1 MGLSSA
7 GIGSGLDVNGIVT
20 SLMSIEQKPLTAV
33 TTQKTDYQS
42 QISAYGT
49 LKSALS
55 TFQTSVNAL
64 SSTSKF
70 NAQTV
75 TSASTS
81 VFTATSNGSASL
93 GDYAVTV
100 NQLAKSQKLSLTG
113 TANVADVVGTGTLT
127 ISFGTYTPPTITP
140 PITGNTFTANAD
152 KSDVTISI
160 DSSNNSLSGIRDAI
174 NASNSSVSATIVND
188 GTVNHLVI
196 TSKDS
201 GEVNSL
207 KISVTDSD
215 GTNADASGLSQLAY
229 DPTASAGSGKNMT
242 QLQAAQNAIL
252 NIDGIDVIKASNT
265 ITDAI
270 SGVTLNLLSTSEL
283 LPTGGAVSTNLGV
296 ASNKEAIKTSVTSF
310 VDAYN
315 KLDTTLRSLTKYDST
330 GKASGVLLGDATAR
344 SVINQLKSVMTKTIT
359 SGGTL
364 TSLSQIGVAFQRD
377 GSLALDSTKL
387 DTAITNNFSDI
398 ATLFATSAKSSNPQI
413 SYAGGTSKTQAGT
426 YAVSITASA
435 GSVLG
440 TINGVAATVIGLNLI
455 GATGDASEGL
465 NIKAPGLADGVTA
478 TGTINYSIGYASQFD
493 SIITNL
499 LSDTGIL
506 ASRTEGINSSISN
519 LDKKAESLKVRLTA
533 IEARYR
539 TQFTKLDSLMAS
551 MSSTST
557 YLTQQLAAIN
567 ANK

>member
-7 GIGSGLDVNGIVT
+7 GIGSGLDVNSIVT

-33 TTQKTDYQS
+33 ATQKTDYQS
-42 QISAYGT
+42 KISAYGT
-49 LKSALS
+49 LKSTLS
-55 TFQTSVNAL
+55 TFETSVNAL
-64 SSTSKF
+64 SSASKF

-75 TSASTS
+75 TSGNTN

-100 NQLAKSQKLSLTG
+100 SQLAKSQKLSFTG
-113 TANVADVVGTGTLT
+113 TANVADVVGTGTIT
-127 ISFGTYTPPTITP
+127 ISFPA
-140 PITGNTFTANAD
+140 NTD

-174 NASNSSVSATIVND
+174 NSSNSSVSSTIVND

-201 GEVNSL
+201 GEINSL
-207 KISVTDSD
+207 EISVVET
-215 GTNADASGLSQLAY
+215 GASGLSKLEY
-229 DPTASAGSGKNMT
+229 GPTASASSAMT

-283 LPTGGAVSTNLGV
+283 LPLPIGGAVSTNLGV
-296 ASNKEAIKTSVTSF
+296 ASNHEAIKTSVTSF

-315 KLDTTLRSLTKYDST
+315 KLDTTLRSLTKYDPT
-330 GKASGVLLGDATAR
+330 GKASGALLGDATAR
-344 SVINQLKSVMTKTIT
+344 SVINQLKSVMNKTIT

-398 ATLFATSAKSSNPQI
+398 ATLFATSAKSTNPQI
-413 SYAGGTSKTQAGT
+413 SYVGGTSKTQAGS

-440 TINGVAATVIGLNLI
+440 TINGVAATVVGLNLI

-465 NIKAPGLADGVTA
+465 NIKAPGLADGATA
-478 TGTINYSIGYASQFD
+478 TGTINYIIGYASQFD
-493 SIITNL
+493 SIITNI

-506 ASRTEGINSSISN
+506 ASRTEGINSSISS
-519 LDKKAESLKVRLTA
+519 LDKKAESIKVRLTA

-539 TQFTKLDSLMAS
+539 AQFTKLDTLMAS
-551 MSSTST
+551 MTTTST
-557 YLTQQLAAIN
+557 FLTQQLASIN
-567 ANK
+567 SNK